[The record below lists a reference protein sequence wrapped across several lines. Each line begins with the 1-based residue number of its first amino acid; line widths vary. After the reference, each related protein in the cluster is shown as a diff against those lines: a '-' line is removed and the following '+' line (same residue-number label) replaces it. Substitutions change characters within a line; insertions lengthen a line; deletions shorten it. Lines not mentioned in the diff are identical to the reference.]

1 MKRILSITLV
11 CLFALVGIAQA
22 QTMSGDGVEVI
33 YFHGKQRCAT
43 CMAIEKHTREVVE
56 KDFASQVKKGNVR
69 FRVVDISTVEGAKL
83 AKAYKV
89 SWSSLYVNSWKGG
102 KEKRND
108 MTRFGFANARSKADE
123 FKKGLKAK
131 INELLK

>member
-1 MKRILSITLV
+1 MKRILSIVVV
-11 CLFALVGIAQA
+11 CLFALIGVAQA
-22 QTMSGDGVEVI
+22 QTKSDGVEVM

-43 CMAIEKHTREVVE
+43 CMAIEKYAREVVE
-56 KDFASQVKKGNVR
+56 ADFASLAKKGKVR
-69 FRVVDISTVEGAKL
+69 FRVVDISTDEGAKL

-89 SWSSLYVNSWKGG
+89 SWSSLYVNGWKSG
-102 KEKRND
+102 KETRND
-108 MTRFGFANARSKADE
+108 MTRFGFANARNKTEE